1 MAKFN
6 IDVELDCLGE
16 DENLDEALREEI
28 MSSLKNHVTAKATES
43 INKEIGKF
51 LSEKCDSIEQ
61 MFTEKVETFLGNTF
75 AERIEKMQIPYKE
88 DSWKSEVKYM
98 SMSEFVGTKYEE
110 FLNRKVYDANGN
122 RPDYSRDAKLSI
134 NEYLIGQYL
143 GKELS
148 TKVSAMIQKARK
160 DAEETIVKTLKANLR
175 DQLSADIINRLNI
188 PALLINLQEKAALL
202 EGKEAIA

>member
-6 IDVELDCLGE
+6 IEVELDCLDNE
-16 DENLDEALREEI
+16 ENLDEALREEI
-28 MSSLKNHVTAKATES
+28 MSSLKSHIVAKATEN

-51 LSEKCDSIEQ
+51 LSEKCGSIEK
-61 MFTEKVETFLGNTF
+61 MFAEKVEAFLGNTF
-75 AERIEKMQIPYKE
+75 AERIEKMQIPHKKGS
-88 DSWKSEVKYM
+88 SWSSEVEM
-98 SMSEFVGTKYEE
+98 IPMSEFVGQQYEA

-122 RPDYSRDAKLSI
+122 IPNYKVDAKVSI

-148 TKVSAMIQKARK
+148 AKVSAMIQKARK
-160 DAEETIVKTLKANLR
+160 DAEETIVKTLETNLR

-188 PALLINLQEKAALL
+188 PALLVNLQEKAALL
-202 EGKEAIA
+202 EGKSE